1 MALWSFYGF
10 INRYIPVN
18 DDVSLFYPSLPNVF
32 VGEASQMGFFF
43 VCVCALLQLVPISA
57 QAGGHCAF
65 VEVQRLEI
73 FLSLFVCVYSCT
85 DLL

>member
-10 INRYIPVN
+10 INRSIPVN

-32 VGEASQMGFFF
+32 VGEASQMGNIFF
-43 VCVCALLQLVPISA
+43 VCALLQLVPISA
-57 QAGGHCAF
+57 QAGGRCAF